1 MYRYY
6 TRRGETGSLE
16 STEKITF
23 VGVVYPWYID
33 HMEHMNVQYYASMFD
48 QATWVFLSGFGITSD
63 YMKKNHRVTTAV
75 NQVTKYL
82 HELFSGD
89 VVEVRTLLLEVTE
102 SKVKFVHTMWRT
114 PDSGAVA
121 TSELIGAHFDTL
133 LHRAS
138 PFPAEIAS
146 KLTQNLSR

>member
-1 MYRYY
+1 MPVYESPQRY
-6 TRRGETGSLE
+6 L
-16 STEKITF
+16 K
-23 VGVVYPWYID
+23 VGAVEW
-33 HMEHMNVQYYASMFD
+33 A
-48 QATWVFLSGFGITSD
+48 
-63 YMKKNHRVTTAV
+63 AV